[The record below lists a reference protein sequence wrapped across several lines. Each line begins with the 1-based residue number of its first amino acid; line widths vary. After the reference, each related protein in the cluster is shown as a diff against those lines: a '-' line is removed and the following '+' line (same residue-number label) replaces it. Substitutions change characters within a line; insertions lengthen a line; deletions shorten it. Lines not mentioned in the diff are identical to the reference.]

1 MRVGTTAP
9 AAADPPA
16 TADTAGTAV
25 GDARQSRGAAPAVDA
40 RPRRG
45 VLATLSSYR
54 VRLLGWFVVLLALGT
69 AATVAVVG
77 EVLLERIDERIQ
89 RELAQETEELRQLA
103 GGNDPATGEP
113 FGDDV
118 QRLFDVFLQRNIPNR
133 NEVMV
138 AFVDGQ
144 VYRRSTPDPAYPL
157 DSDPD
162 FIALVAD
169 VPFPTGGRFSSPAG
183 AVDYLAVPVR
193 MPREQEGTFAVAIFR
208 DIERATQYDVIPA
221 AASVGIVLLVIGS
234 LLAWRLADRVLEPVR
249 RTTTTARSISETDLG
264 RRVEVHGNDEVA
276 ELAQTFN
283 EMLDRISSAFEG
295 QRRFMNDVGHEL
307 RTPLTVLRGHLE
319 LLDESPSAEE
329 RQRTL
334 ELVIDEVDRMTRLVT
349 HLATLATAIR
359 PDFVRRA
366 DVRADELVRGIYEKA
381 KVLDARDWQLEIVRS
396 RTISCDRDRITQ
408 AMLQLVE
415 NAIRYTTPTDTIAL
429 GCDVDRDIARLWVR
443 DTGKGV
449 ALEEQRAIFQR
460 FYQSEQAPRSRGS
473 GLGLSIVQAIAEA
486 HGGVVELRS
495 EPGQGALFMIIVPA
509 AGHEAVTQA
518 APRP

>member
-1 MRVGTTAP
+1 MRVETPAP
-9 AAADPPA
+9 AAADSA
-16 TADTAGTAV
+16 TAAHDVRTNEDG
-25 GDARQSRGAAPAVDA
+25 ARRARDVAPAVSG
-40 RPRRG
+40 PTRRG

-54 VRLLGWFVVLLALGT
+54 VRLLGWFV
-69 AATVAVVG
+69 
-77 EVLLERIDERIQ
+77 VLLERIDERIQ

-113 FGDDV
+113 FGNDV
-118 QRLFDVFLQRNIPNR
+118 ERIFDVFLQRNIPNR

-138 AFVDGQ
+138 AFVDSQ
-144 VYRRSTPDPAYPL
+144 VYRRSTPDPPYAL

-162 FIALVAD
+162 FISLVANA
-169 VPFPTGGRFSSPAG
+169 PFPTEGRFSTPAG

-193 MPREQEGTFAVAIFR
+193 VAGVQEGSFAVAIFR
-208 DIERATQYDVIPA
+208 DIERAAQYDVIPA
-221 AASVGIVLLVIGS
+221 AASVGIVLLIIGS

-264 RRVEVHGNDEVA
+264 RRVEVQGNDEVA
-276 ELAQTFN
+276 ELARTFN

-295 QRRFMNDVGHEL
+295 QRMFMHDVGHEL

-319 LLDESPSAEE
+319 LLDESPSVAERE
-329 RQRTL
+329 QTL
-334 ELVIDEVDRMTRLVT
+334 ELVLDEVDRMTRLVSD
-349 HLATLATAIR
+349 LATLAVAIR

-366 DVRADELVRGIYEKA
+366 DVRADELVRGIFAKA
-381 KVLDARDWQLEIVRS
+381 TVLDARDWLLEVVRTG
-396 RTISCDRDRITQ
+396 TISCDRDRITQ

-415 NAIRYTTPTDTIAL
+415 NAIRYTSPTDTIAL
-429 GCDVDRDIARLWVR
+429 GCDVDRDLARLWVR

-449 ALEEQRAIFQR
+449 AVEEQEAIFQR
-460 FYQSEQAPRSRGS
+460 FYQSEQSPRSRGS

-486 HGGVVELRS
+486 HGGTVELRS
-495 EPGQGALFMIIVPA
+495 QPGEGALFMIIVPA
-509 AGHEAVTQA
+509 GGEQPAVPP